1 MIRINKPMGDTIFSI
16 ICYGV
21 LSVCALSCLIPM
33 LHLIALSLS
42 DFQAVTSG
50 WVTLWPIGWSLES
63 YKGLLVGTNILQAF
77 YNSVVITVIGVMLSM
92 LFTILAAYPLSRR
105 YMIGRRFFTLAI
117 VFTMLFGGGLIPT
130 YLVIKSLGL
139 VNSFGSIWL
148 LHLIGPFNMLV
159 MKSFFES
166 IPDEMEE
173 AARID
178 GCGEIRLVWQIFL
191 PLSMPMIATLSLFYG
206 VGYWNA
212 FMNVLIYLNDSNK
225 MNLMVLVQQM
235 VQNNSLL
242 DELAKEDLYEGSSKQ
257 LVPDMI
263 KSAGLMVLV
272 VPMLSVY
279 PFLQK
284 YFIKGVMIGAIK
296 G

>member
-1 MIRINKPMGDTIFSI
+1 
-16 ICYGV
+16 
-21 LSVCALSCLIPM
+21 M